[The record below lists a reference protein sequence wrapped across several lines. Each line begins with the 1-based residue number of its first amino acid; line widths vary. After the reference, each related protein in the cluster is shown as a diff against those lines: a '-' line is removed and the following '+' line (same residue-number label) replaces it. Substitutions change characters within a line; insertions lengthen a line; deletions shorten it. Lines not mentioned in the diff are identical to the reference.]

1 MIYGIMCIITFSY
14 VEVKMRKI
22 IITVF
27 ITLIFIIIAALYAG
41 GIIYSMAEKGTPSFV
56 VPLGM
61 IILTIIFIAII
72 GVLIYNMYERI
83 KEIRRGDE
91 DDISKY

>member
-1 MIYGIMCIITFSY
+1 M
-14 VEVKMRKI
+14 KKI

-27 ITLIFIIIAALYAG
+27 ITLIFIIIAGFYAG
-41 GIIYSMAEKGTPSFV
+41 GIIYSVAEEGAPSFLL
-56 VPLGM
+56 PLG
-61 IILTIIFIAII
+61 IIVLTVVFIAII

-91 DDISKY
+91 NDISKY

>member
-1 MIYGIMCIITFSY
+1 M
-14 VEVKMRKI
+14 KKI

-27 ITLIFIIIAALYAG
+27 ITLIFIILAGFYSG
-41 GIIYSMAEKGTPSFV
+41 GIIYSIVEEGAPSFL
-56 VPLGM
+56 VPLG
-61 IILTIIFIAII
+61 IITLTIILIAII

-91 DDISKY
+91 NDISKY

>member
-1 MIYGIMCIITFSY
+1 MKKVIIT
-14 VEVKMRKI
+14 I
-22 IITVF
+22 F
-27 ITLIFIIIAALYAG
+27 ITLIFIIISGAYSIGIFYAMLEDG
-41 GIIYSMAEKGTPSFV
+41 GPAFL
-56 VPLGM
+56 VPLFAM
-61 IILTIIFIAII
+61 IFIGII

>member
-1 MIYGIMCIITFSY
+1 M
-14 VEVKMRKI
+14 KKI
-22 IITVF
+22 IITIF
-27 ITLIFIIIAALYAG
+27 ITLIFVIIAGAYAI
-41 GIIYSMAEKGTPSFV
+41 GIFYAMAEEGGPAFL
-56 VPLGM
+56 VPLSA
-61 IILTIIFIAII
+61 IIFMGII

>member
-1 MIYGIMCIITFSY
+1 M
-14 VEVKMRKI
+14 KKI

-27 ITLIFIIIAALYAG
+27 ITLIFIIIAGFYAG
-41 GIIYSMAEKGTPSFV
+41 GIVYSMAEEGAPSFL